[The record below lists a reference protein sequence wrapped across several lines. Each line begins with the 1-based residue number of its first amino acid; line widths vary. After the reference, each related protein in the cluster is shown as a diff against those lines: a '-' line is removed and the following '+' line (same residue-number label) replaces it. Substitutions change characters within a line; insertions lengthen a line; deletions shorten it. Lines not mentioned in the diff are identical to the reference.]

1 MKSSYINP
9 DRGAIAWFVDNPVA
23 ANLLMIFIV
32 VAGYISLSFIPKEL
46 LPNKENRTINVS
58 MVYPAASP
66 KDVQEGIVLK
76 IEEAILDVDGIQDV
90 HSAATL
96 GQASITIT
104 VEEGVRVRQVLEDV
118 RNAVDRISSF
128 PKEAEKLL
136 VSYNRGSSLA
146 MNVQLY
152 GDMDERAA
160 KILLQEMKQEMLAWP
175 HIKKVNKWGDRPFE
189 IVVEVPEYQ
198 LIKHNISLQQIA
210 ERIRLESVSAPSGG
224 IRAEN
229 GNILI
234 SVDSQSYFQ
243 EEFENV
249 VLFTSED
256 GTQIRVK
263 DIGEVRDDFVEWN
276 ANAYFDGQYGVG
288 LAVSALD
295 NQDLLKVSE
304 AVHEYVKYKK
314 GKLPDGVNI
323 TVWADISYYL
333 EGRLSSMIANLATGA
348 FLVILLM
355 MFFVP
360 IKTAFW
366 VMLGLPV
373 CFAGT
378 LIFMPLADVSI
389 NMISLFGFIVVLGIL
404 VDDAIVISE
413 SVDDEVKRSGFSR
426 DSVVIG
432 SQRVAIP
439 AMFGGF
445 TNMAAFAPLLFA
457 TGPQSHWLFAI
468 GFVFCITMAFS
479 ILESKFVLPAHIG
492 ATGKPWM
499 WGPFGAQHRTQ
510 LRVNE
515 KLQTWLK
522 SNYSPFL
529 KWCVHYRY
537 IVLSLFL
544 AAFMLS
550 IALVKSGLISYE
562 LHPAEPSDYLQVNL
576 TMAEGTSEEQTE
588 EVMQRIHQALEVV
601 DQRYKAALNSD
612 ESLVR
617 HVFRYSAGG
626 LSGTF
631 FVELNKEETRHWSS
645 FKIIDEWRAEVGII
659 EGADMADFASAGF
672 AGGRDLSFA
681 LVSDSQEALQLA
693 AQELLEELYS
703 IQGVSNVNSS
713 LDSKRQEYI
722 LSLKPQA
729 QALGLTLGGV
739 ALQVREAFYGAEA
752 QRIQRDHQEITVMVR
767 YPESSRSSVQ
777 DLENMPIRL
786 SNDSTVP
793 LHELVNIEFIMSPTR
808 LAHSNGKS
816 AVLVRAK
823 VNHDISEPATIRN
836 KIRNQ
841 FLPELFEKYPSVRNE
856 LEGYNKEEKNMEQSM
871 KTSFIIA
878 LIAVYVLLAIP
889 LKSYVQPVV
898 IMSVIPFGI
907 VGAILGH
914 GLLGYPVSMMS
925 VFGIIAL
932 TGVVV
937 NDSLVMVSF
946 VNDSIRNGEM
956 SRIEAIMNAGQRRF
970 RAIILTTLTTFVGV
984 LPMIFET
991 SMQAANM
998 IPMAISLGF
1007 GVLFATVITLV
1018 LLPCLYLILHDI
1030 QDKLLPL
1037 FVKQHNEDSHT
1048 TA

>member
-1 MKSSYINP
+1 MNKTQPKS
-9 DRGAIAWFVDNPVA
+9 GVIAWFVDNPVA
-23 ANLLMIFIV
+23 ANLLMMFIFI
-32 VAGYISLSFIPKEL
+32 AGYIMLPHIPKEL
-46 LPNKENRTINVS
+46 LPSKESRTINVS
-58 MVYPAASP
+58 MSYPTASP
-66 KDVQEGIVLK
+66 RDVQQSIVLK
-76 IEEAILDVDGIQDV
+76 IEEAIQDVDGIQDV

-96 GQASITIT
+96 GRANIAIT
-104 VEEGVRVRQVLEDV
+104 VEEGVRVRTVLEDV
-118 RNAVDRISSF
+118 RNAVERISSF

-136 VSYNRGSSLA
+136 VSYSRGSSLA

-152 GDMDERAA
+152 GDMDERTA
-160 KILLQEMKQEMLAWP
+160 KVLLQQMKQEMLAWP
-175 HIKKVNKWGDRPFE
+175 HIKKVAIWGDRPFE
-189 IVVEVPEYQ
+189 IAVEVPEYQ

-210 ERIRLESVSAPSGG
+210 EKIRMESVSAPSGG

-234 SVDSQSYFQ
+234 SVDSQSYHK

-263 DIGEVRDDFVEWN
+263 DIAEVKDDFVEWN
-276 ANAYFDGQYGVG
+276 AHAYFDGEYGVG
-288 LAVSALD
+288 LAVFALD

-314 GKLPDGVNI
+314 PDLPDGIKI
-323 TVWADISYYL
+323 TVWADVSYYL
-333 EGRLSSMIANLATGA
+333 DGRLSSMVSNLAMGA
-348 FLVILLM
+348 LLVILLM

-360 IKTAFW
+360 VKTAFW

-378 LIFMPLADVSI
+378 LIFMPFAEISI

-413 SVDDEVKRSGFSR
+413 SVDEEVRRSGFSR
-426 DSVVIG
+426 DSVVVG
-432 SQRVAIP
+432 AQRVAVP
-439 AMFGGF
+439 AMYGGF

-468 GFVFCITMAFS
+468 GFVFCVTMAFS
-479 ILESKFVLPAHIG
+479 ILESKFILPAHIG
-492 ATGKPWM
+492 HAGKPWR
-499 WGPFGAQHRTQ
+499 WGIFGAQNRMQ
-510 LRVNE
+510 RRVNVG
-515 KLQTWLK
+515 LQSWLRN
-522 SNYSPFL
+522 NYTPFL
-529 KWCVHYRY
+529 AWCTHYRY
-537 IVLSLFL
+537 IVTALFI
-544 AAFMLS
+544 AIFVIS
-550 IALVKSGLISYE
+550 IALVKSGIISYE
-562 LHPAEPSDYLQVNL
+562 LNPAEPSDYLQVNL
-576 TMAEGTSEEQTE
+576 AMAEGSSEEQTE
-588 EVMQRIHQALEVV
+588 AVMQRIRDGLDEIDRQYMQE
-601 DQRYKAALNSD
+601 YNTD

-626 LSGTF
+626 LNGAF
-631 FVELNKEETRHWSS
+631 FVELNKEETRHWNS
-645 FKIIDEWRAEVGII
+645 FKIVDKWREQVGEI
-659 EGADMADFASAGF
+659 EGADVADFANAGF
-672 AGGRDLSFA
+672 AGGRELSFA
-681 LVSDSQEALQLA
+681 FVSDNAEALELA
-693 AQELLEELYS
+693 ANELLEELYS
-703 IQGVSNVNSS
+703 ITGVSNVNSS

-752 QRIQRDHQEITVMVR
+752 QRIQRDYQEITVMVR
-767 YPESSRSSVQ
+767 YPEESRNSVQ

-786 SNDSTVP
+786 SNGSTVP
-793 LHELVNIEFIMSPTR
+793 LHELVDIEFVMSPTR

-816 AVLVRAK
+816 AVIIKAK
-823 VNHDISEPATIRN
+823 VNHDISEPSTIRN
-836 KIRNQ
+836 KINKE
-841 FLPELFEKYPSVRNE
+841 FLPELFEKYPSVRYE
-856 LEGYNKEEKNMEQSM
+856 LEGYNKEEKNMEKSM
-871 KTSFIIA
+871 KTSFVVA
-878 LIAVYVLLAIP
+878 LLAVYVLLAIP
-889 LKSYVQPVV
+889 LKSYVQPVI

-925 VFGIIAL
+925 IFGIIAL

-946 VNDSIRNGEM
+946 VNESVRNGEM
-956 SRIEAIMNAGQRRF
+956 SRLEAIMRAGQRRF

-1007 GVLFATVITLV
+1007 GVLFATMITLV

-1030 QDKLLPL
+1030 QDL
-1037 FVKQHNEDSHT
+1037 FVKN
-1048 TA
+1048 TAKAI